1 MKVIWKRSLLDKTPV
16 VSWALYDF
24 ANSIFALNILGLYF
38 TLWVTVDHGAPDIL
52 YSVAYS
58 GSMLAIALTSPL
70 LGAVSDRAG
79 RRLPLLAFFTFLCIG
94 FTAMIGK
101 VGGLMGG
108 LLFFMVANYGY
119 QSALV
124 YYDSLLASVSNQ
136 SNRGKISGLGVGVGY
151 TGAIFGILLIR
162 PFVESGGR
170 ENAFL
175 PTALLFFIFSLPCF
189 IFVREKGG
197 GEGLSWGHLR
207 QGYHQL
213 LDTIAHLRKYSAL
226 MRFII
231 ARFLYVDAINTV
243 TAFMSVYLVKVIG
256 FSDAEVQN
264 YLIVATV
271 FAVIGALA
279 YGRVVDWLGP
289 KKTLIIVLC
298 QWVTVY
304 IGIAVTFYAPAFW
317 LLGAIAGVSLGATW
331 ATDRV
336 FLTRL
341 APPERLGEFFGIYE
355 LAGRFAAVI
364 GPMVWGITLV
374 VLGGSGDLQY
384 RVGILTLM
392 VMLLAGFVVLL
403 GVREPGGSHV
413 ESTIR

>member
-16 VSWALYDF
+16 ISWALYDF

-38 TLWVTVDHGAPDIL
+38 TLWVTVDHGAPDIF

-79 RRLPLLAFFTFLCIG
+79 RRLPLLAFFTVLCVG

-101 VGGLMGG
+101 IGGLMGG
-108 LLFFMVANYGY
+108 MLLFMVANYGY

-124 YYDSLLASVSNQ
+124 YYDSLLASVSNE
-136 SNRGKISGLGVGVGY
+136 SNRGKISGLGVGIGY
-151 TGAIFGILLIR
+151 TGAILGVILIR
-162 PFVESGGR
+162 PFVEAGGR
-170 ENAFL
+170 ESAFL
-175 PTALLFFIFSLPCF
+175 PTAGLFLIFSLPCF
-189 IFVREKGG
+189 IFVREKAG
-197 GEGLSWGHLR
+197 GEGITWTHLT

-226 MRFII
+226 LRFIL

-271 FAVIGALA
+271 FAVLGAMA
-279 YGRVVDWLGP
+279 YGRVVDRLGP
-289 KKTLIIVLC
+289 KRTLVIVLS
-298 QWVTVY
+298 QWVAVY
-304 IGIAVTFYAPAFW
+304 IGIAATFYPPAFW

-331 ATDRV
+331 TTDRV

-355 LAGRFAAVI
+355 LAGRFAAVF
-364 GPMVWGITLV
+364 GPMVWGLTLV
-374 VLGGSGDLQY
+374 LLGDAGNIRY
-384 RVGILTLM
+384 RIGILTLM
-392 VMLLAGFVVLL
+392 AMLLAGFVVLL
-403 GVREPGGSHV
+403 GVKESGAGRV
-413 ESTIR
+413 EQ